1 MFCSLAKGCLPCP
14 QRPFLLYGT
23 ATVLTYWIENR
34 TRKILKIC
42 SFFEWSDEVRAKRE
56 PSRVSSLFQCK
67 LKSWIIFNLKNWR
80 NDLTKKL
87 TLVFRRSDLIIL
99 RHKKLNIYFFFQIF
113 MIIQWKIIKK
123 FRKIKFKNILSK
135 FLMFFFVLIFVEK
148 IGIWDGLRNQT
159 ITNFGSK
166 QKKLSNQDGQ
176 KWNDWKTE
184 IR

>member
-1 MFCSLAKGCLPCP
+1 
-14 QRPFLLYGT
+14 
-23 ATVLTYWIENR
+23 
-34 TRKILKIC
+34 
-42 SFFEWSDEVRAKRE
+42 
-56 PSRVSSLFQCK
+56 
-67 LKSWIIFNLKNWR
+67 
-80 NDLTKKL
+80 
-87 TLVFRRSDLIIL
+87 
-99 RHKKLNIYFFFQIF
+99 